1 MKRVLMIAAL
11 TAAVSLF
18 LVAGAFAGTQD
29 GAKFTLHAST
39 YKNKL
44 QCTTN
49 APTIP
54 CSQYNLTWAV
64 GVDTNVYLVV
74 ANGDAVAGIAGASC
88 GILYDNAFGSGR
100 GRVRLDALRR
110 PGVHQ
115 RRRHL
120 PARPA
125 SLRVADLRRR
135 QPDHLGVD
143 HQLPAHRDRA
153 PDGVH
158 AIAGVFL
165 PVRPTARTPSS
176 SPRTTEPADS

>member
-1 MKRVLMIAAL
+1 M
-11 TAAVSLF
+11 
-18 LVAGAFAGTQD
+18 AGAFAGTQD

-88 GILYDNAFGSGR
+88 GILYDNAFET
-100 GRVRLDALRR
+100 
-110 PGVHQ
+110 GVDVFGWT
-115 RRRHL
+115 L
-120 PARPA
+120 C
-125 SLRVADLRRR
+125 ADLEFTNGAATCL
-135 QPDHLGVD
+135 PD
-143 HQLPAHRDRA
+143 LPPCEWPISGGGNRVTWVSTTNCQRTVRA

-158 AIAGVFL
+158 AIAGCVL
-165 PVRPTARTPSS
+165 PGAYSPDVLQLTPNN
-176 SPRTTEPADS
+176 EPGNS